1 MMPKPHGAIRTL
13 LEHLKAIS
21 DSSGLPLEKVADVLD
36 GFTERRGDD
45 APAEPYAPMPKRL
58 H

>member
-1 MMPKPHGAIRTL
+1 MNKPHGAIRTL

>member
-1 MMPKPHGAIRTL
+1 MNKPHGAIRTL

-45 APAEPYAPMPKRL
+45 GPTEPYAPMPKRL